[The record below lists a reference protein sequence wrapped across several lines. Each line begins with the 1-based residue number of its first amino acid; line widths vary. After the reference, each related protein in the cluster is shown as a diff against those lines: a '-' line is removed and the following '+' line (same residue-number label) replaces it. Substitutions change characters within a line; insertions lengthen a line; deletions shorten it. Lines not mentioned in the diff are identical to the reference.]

1 MYFCNHVKTT
11 NTISQMRKKNFL
23 LLLLVIGVQA
33 FAQTGNNMRE
43 SKNNL
48 KDMNLFGKVKTF
60 KITPYK
66 LVDYFGKITKGDK
79 QEFWRGDVVIVFDEH
94 GYKAENNTYNK
105 VGNLSQKVI
114 YKYDDKGKR
123 LSRDLYN
130 AYGKLQMKFLYV
142 YDNKGAKTAYNSYS
156 PTGELNDSYLYK
168 NDDKGRMIEEV
179 WIKKDKSFGSKYTYE
194 YDKMGKLAKM
204 CQYTA
209 SETQVDNCTSYKY
222 DKNGRISEIEIYN
235 SNNSLSRR
243 SVITYDEKGNEKEIK
258 YYDGKGTFLEERSYT
273 YKFDNNGN
281 WIERIESINQF
292 PKSFLEREIT
302 YYP

>member
-11 NTISQMRKKNFL
+11 NTISQMRKKIFL
-23 LLLLVIGVQA
+23 LLLLVTGVQA

-194 YDKMGKLAKM
+194 YDKMGKVAKM

-209 SETQVDNCTSYKY
+209 
-222 DKNGRISEIEIYN
+222 SEIEIYN

>member
-1 MYFCNHVKTT
+1 
-11 NTISQMRKKNFL
+11 MRIKFL
-23 LLLLVIGVQA
+23 LLLLVTGMQAVAQIGSN
-33 FAQTGNNMRE
+33 TRE

-48 KDMNLFGKVKTF
+48 KEMNLYGKVKTF

-66 LVDYFGKITKGDK
+66 LVDYFGKITKGEK
-79 QEFWRGDVVIVFDEH
+79 QEFWRGDVVIVFDEK

-105 VGNLSQKVI
+105 VGQLSQKVI

-130 AYGKLQMKFLYV
+130 SYGKLQMKFLYV
-142 YDNKGAKTAYNSYS
+142 YDNKGSKTAYNSYS

-168 NDDKGRMIEEV
+168 NDDKGRMLEEI

-194 YDKMGKLAKM
+194 YDKLGKLSRM
-204 CQYTA
+204 CQYTI
-209 SETQVDNCTSYKY
+209 SENQVDNCTSYKY
-222 DKNGRISEIEIYN
+222 DNNGRIAEIEIY
-235 SNNSLSRR
+235 SGNNALSRR
-243 SVITYDEKGNEKEIK
+243 SVITYDDKGNEKEIK
-258 YYDGKGTFLEERSYT
+258 YYDGKGIFLEERSYT

-281 WIERIESINQF
+281 WVECIESINQF

>member
-1 MYFCNHVKTT
+1 MYFCNHIRTT
-11 NTISQMRKKNFL
+11 NTISKMRKKIFL
-23 LLLLVIGVQA
+23 LLLLVTGVQA
-33 FAQTGNNMRE
+33 FAQIGNNMRE

-114 YKYDDKGKR
+114 YKYNDKGKR

-142 YDNKGAKTAYNSYS
+142 YDNKGAKKAYNSYS

-194 YDKMGKLAKM
+194 YDKMGKVAKM

-209 SETQVDNCTSYKY
+209 SEKQVDNCTSYKY

-292 PKSFLEREIT
+292 PKSLLEREIT

>member
-1 MYFCNHVKTT
+1 
-11 NTISQMRKKNFL
+11 MRIKFL
-23 LLLLVIGVQA
+23 LLLLVTGMQAVAQIGSN
-33 FAQTGNNMRE
+33 TRE

-48 KDMNLFGKVKTF
+48 KEMNLYGKVKTF

-66 LVDYFGKITKGDK
+66 LVDYFGKITKGEK
-79 QEFWRGDVVIVFDEH
+79 QEFWRGDVVIVFDEK

-105 VGNLSQKVI
+105 VGQLSQKVI

-130 AYGKLQMKFLYV
+130 SYGKLQMKFLYV
-142 YDNKGAKTAYNSYS
+142 YDNKG
-156 PTGELNDSYLYK
+156 DK
-168 NDDKGRMIEEV
+168 NDDKGRMLEEI

-194 YDKMGKLAKM
+194 YDKLGKLSRM
-204 CQYTA
+204 CQYTI
-209 SETQVDNCTSYKY
+209 SESQVDNCTSYKY
-222 DKNGRISEIEIYN
+222 DKNGRIAEIEIY
-235 SNNSLSRR
+235 SGNNALSRR
-243 SVITYDEKGNEKEIK
+243 SVITYDDKGNEKEIK
-258 YYDGKGTFLEERSYT
+258 YYDGKGIFLEERSYT

-281 WIERIESINQF
+281 WVERIESINQF